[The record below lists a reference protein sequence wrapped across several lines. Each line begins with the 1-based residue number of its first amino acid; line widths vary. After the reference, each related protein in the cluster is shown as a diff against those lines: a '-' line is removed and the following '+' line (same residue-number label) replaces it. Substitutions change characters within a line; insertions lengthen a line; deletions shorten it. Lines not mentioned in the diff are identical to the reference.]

1 MTEGELAR
9 VPEGEAAIAAGV
21 SGTLEELRRRPS
33 E

>member
-9 VPEGEAAIAAGV
+9 VPEGEAATTTGV
-21 SGTLEELRRRPS
+21 YGTLEELRRRPS